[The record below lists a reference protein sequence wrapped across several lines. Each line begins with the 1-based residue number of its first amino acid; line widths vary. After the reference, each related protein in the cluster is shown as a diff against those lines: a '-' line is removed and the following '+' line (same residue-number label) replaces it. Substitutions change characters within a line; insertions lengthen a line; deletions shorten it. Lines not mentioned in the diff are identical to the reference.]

1 MWFDM
6 RPIGLRT
13 PRSAKVLSSLGLE
26 QQHKLLRILTDF
38 TGARA
43 LTRSNA
49 ATPPS
54 ACSAG
59 LKMEWT
65 PISRI
70 SRAQHAAS
78 CGIKL
83 QLWGNFVY
91 LTSIIIYVVLVLC
104 CCSSCQESICF
115 VQRHSWR
122 RRHNVRD
129 ECDGFSFFWKAKP
142 CGPYSGRHAR
152 NISEVWLYVIV
163 RSKSRLDSDWKSSVI
178 LKIGCR
184 LWTFWWRRSKRIL
197 HGCLLCASECFGSSS
212 ELK

>member
-43 LTRSNA
+43 LARSNA

-54 ACSAG
+54 ACSAD

-83 QLWGNFVY
+83 QL
-91 LTSIIIYVVLVLC
+91 
-104 CCSSCQESICF
+104 
-115 VQRHSWR
+115 
-122 RRHNVRD
+122 
-129 ECDGFSFFWKAKP
+129 
-142 CGPYSGRHAR
+142 
-152 NISEVWLYVIV
+152 
-163 RSKSRLDSDWKSSVI
+163 
-178 LKIGCR
+178 
-184 LWTFWWRRSKRIL
+184 
-197 HGCLLCASECFGSSS
+197 
-212 ELK
+212 